1 MSKKKK
7 VKRRMTLSGSRPGLV
22 SGRRTFGEETK
33 GEEILQMMKKDIA
46 CQEVH
51 NNKEAVKGETPKGG
65 EAHNETAHEAA
76 AEATH
81 KAALEVSHEAA
92 LEADHE
98 ALHET
103 SQETA
108 HKINQKTAPEISI
121 AKVHGGEND
130 ELKIRGTRISDSLLM
145 QLEDEAI
152 GFINRRLEEHV
163 AKRIKGI
170 LVPVAK
176 LSLKMQKVRKKL
188 TADEGGKASETSS
201 DLLDL
206 EDDLDYIL
214 ESSKVKRVS
223 PSDGEKFNPSLHEEA
238 DFSWNPDREELEILA
253 TIRDGFFWEYNQEMI
268 VKPQVIVNRRL
279 SA

>member
-1 MSKKKK
+1 MSNMSKKKK

-152 GFINRRLEEHV
+152 GFINRRTL
-163 AKRIKGI
+163 ALMSDPSPARIDVLIEINRNIASG
-170 LVPVAK
+170 LQARSGPVLA
-176 LSLKMQKVRKKL
+176 Q
-188 TADEGGKASETSS
+188 ETS
-201 DLLDL
+201 
-206 EDDLDYIL
+206 
-214 ESSKVKRVS
+214 
-223 PSDGEKFNPSLHEEA
+223 G
-238 DFSWNPDREELEILA
+238 
-253 TIRDGFFWEYNQEMI
+253 
-268 VKPQVIVNRRL
+268 
-279 SA
+279 